1 MSRGS
6 FLSKSGSMETEIA
19 KMGAE
24 DQPHTR
30 SNYEVFAASE
40 GVLRVTERYE
50 ISPPPLKYG
59 SIKTMLVRSKN
70 TQANAVSMALHF
82 AFKDQKGSESS
93 SFLDADEIKSVDAA
107 LRHISKNRQQLVQ
120 AAKTYTEV
128 DYISRGGFR
137 MGLFVIL
144 DNGARKVGEF
154 VVIGRRNAFL
164 HTLDDLS
171 KTIDESLFKME
182 TLNNAEVGEPSVG

>member
-1 MSRGS
+1 
-6 FLSKSGSMETEIA
+6 
-19 KMGAE
+19 
-24 DQPHTR
+24 
-30 SNYEVFAASE
+30 
-40 GVLRVTERYE
+40 
-50 ISPPPLKYG
+50 
-59 SIKTMLVRSKN
+59 
-70 TQANAVSMALHF
+70 
-82 AFKDQKGSESS
+82 
-93 SFLDADEIKSVDAA
+93 
-107 LRHISKNRQQLVQ
+107 
-120 AAKTYTEV
+120 
-128 DYISRGGFR
+128 